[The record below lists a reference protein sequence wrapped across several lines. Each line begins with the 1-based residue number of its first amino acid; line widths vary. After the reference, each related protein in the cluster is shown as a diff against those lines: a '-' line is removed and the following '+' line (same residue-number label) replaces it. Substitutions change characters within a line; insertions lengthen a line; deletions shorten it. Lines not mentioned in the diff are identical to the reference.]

1 MIENHCFMYALA
13 IDHTQAGQHLDLLTK
28 MFELRRRVF
37 DNRDNDAPAADNLE
51 FDVYD
56 LLNPTYLLAMSEEEC
71 LVGCVRLLPTTG
83 PTMLRD
89 NFAARLET
97 NQIPSGP
104 TILESSRFCVATKC
118 ASDLDCNGLSSA
130 AYVLFAAIIETMWN
144 LSAQSIVMVTDT
156 RPENG
161 LNRAGWPMR
170 RLASPQLS
178 GGTMV
183 VPGLLH
189 GSSEALDCMY
199 RHANMRCP
207 VLLSPRAASLR

>member
-1 MIENHCFMYALA
+1 MSMYTVA
-13 IDHTQAGQHLDLLTK
+13 IDHTQAGHHLDLLTK
-28 MFELRRRVF
+28 MFELRRRVL
-37 DNRDNDAPAADNLE
+37 DNRDYEAPVTRDVG
-51 FDVYD
+51 FDIYD
-56 LLNPTYLLAMSEEEC
+56 MLKPTYLLVMSEEEN

-89 NFAARLET
+89 GFAARFGT
-97 NQIPSGP
+97 NRIPSGP
-104 TILESSRFCVATKC
+104 TILESSRFCVATKF
-118 ASDLDCNGLSSA
+118 ASDFDRNGLSRV
-130 AYVLFAAIIETMWN
+130 AYVLFAAMIEMMWN

-156 RPENG
+156 RTEHG

-189 GSSEALDCMY
+189 GSSEALDRMY
-199 RHANMRCP
+199 RHANGAMTGAPLAAR
-207 VLLSPRAASLR
+207 RA